1 MNTRALSVLALVL
14 AMVLTACASD
24 DASSEST
31 ETTSDGAVEVSTDP
45 FSFVPIVGNT
55 ASYFTITNTGDV
67 DDVLLSAS
75 TDGFGIVE
83 LHDTVVEDGAAQMVE
98 QEDGIPIPAGSEVVL
113 EPGGLHVMLLEA
125 EDELVAGDEIT
136 ITLQFEQAGEV
147 VITSTVRER
156 GEDDPQPMQIDEMD
170 EMDEG
175 TEEMDE
181 ASMDDN

>member
-1 MNTRALSVLALVL
+1 
-14 AMVLTACASD
+14 
-24 DASSEST
+24 
-31 ETTSDGAVEVSTDP
+31 
-45 FSFVPIVGNT
+45 
-55 ASYFTITNTGDV
+55 
-67 DDVLLSAS
+67 
-75 TDGFGIVE
+75 
-83 LHDTVVEDGAAQMVE
+83 
-98 QEDGIPIPAGSEVVL
+98 
-113 EPGGLHVMLLEA
+113 MLLEA